1 MAGTSNPSTRYL
13 VWLRLR
19 LNNLRIYAKF
29 WKVVSEFTLKYWRG
43 GIEGVLEEGG
53 DAMAVAGA
61 AAEAFGDA
69 GREEAGLIGDGKIFF
84 MPSSVYAK
92 PLEEFKEEFSPE

>member
-1 MAGTSNPSTRYL
+1 
-13 VWLRLR
+13 
-19 LNNLRIYAKF
+19 
-29 WKVVSEFTLKYWRG
+29 
-43 GIEGVLEEGG
+43 LEEGG